1 VRIELVDVRG
11 AEVNERARRAVFG
24 VLFTLAVLGAAGLMA
39 SGLVDGEG
47 PRAVL
52 EVVGASTAV
61 GFGAIASVL
70 AWRWWGGGRT
80 DL

>member
-1 VRIELVDVRG
+1 MIELADGRG

-24 VLFTLAVLGAAGLMA
+24 VLFTLAVLGAAGLIS

-52 EVVGASTAV
+52 QIAGAVTAV
-61 GFGAIASVL
+61 VFGGAASVL
-70 AWRWWGGGRT
+70 AWRWWGGRT

>member
-1 VRIELVDVRG
+1 MIDLADGRG
-11 AEVNERARRAVFG
+11 AEVNERARRAVFV

-39 SGLVDGEG
+39 SGLVDDGG

-52 EVVGASTAV
+52 QVAGAVTAV
-61 GFGAIASVL
+61 GFGGAASVL

-80 DL
+80 DP